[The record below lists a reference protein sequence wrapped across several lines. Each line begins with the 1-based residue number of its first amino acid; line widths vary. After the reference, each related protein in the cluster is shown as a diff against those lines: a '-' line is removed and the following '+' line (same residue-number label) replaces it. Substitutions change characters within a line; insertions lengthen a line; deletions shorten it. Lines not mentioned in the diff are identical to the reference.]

1 MKIATRIA
9 LLQFQVNPAD
19 PANLWRLMIAWFTPG
34 MREES
39 REAAV
44 GTAEPLRPALRELP
58 AKPTGMTP
66 LIQRSRRVV
75 GQINLHPRSALIGA
89 VVGVVIGAGAIWF
102 LSPNSQQQDEQA
114 ARVLCKMQTLGQGP
128 SDVWIEKFC
137 IPLILARSRL
147 HLP

>member
-1 MKIATRIA
+1 VKIATRIA

-34 MREES
+34 MREEP
-39 REAAV
+39 REAVV
-44 GTAEPLRPALRELP
+44 GPAEPLRPASHELP
-58 AKPTGMTP
+58 PKRIDVNP

-75 GQINLHPRSALIGA
+75 SQINLHPRSALIGA
-89 VVGVVIGAGAIWF
+89 AVGVVIGAGAIWF
-102 LSPNSQQQDEQA
+102 IIPNSQQQDEQA

>member
-34 MREES
+34 MREEP

-58 AKPTGMTP
+58 AKRTDTIP
-66 LIQRSRRVV
+66 LIQRSRRVL
-75 GQINLHPRSALIGA
+75 GQITLHPRSALIGA
-89 VVGVVIGAGAIWF
+89 VVGMIVGAGAIWF
-102 LSPNSQQQDEQA
+102 LIPNSQQQDEQA
-114 ARVLCKMQTLGQGP
+114 ARVLCKMQTLGQGN